1 MKKLFLAAIVLS
13 VQAVYGQIPALY
25 ECIYRYEVNGKTEK
39 GDLSQ
44 TFNCILQIGEEN
56 SRFVDYSAFQLDSVS
71 AISGVS
77 DETVKEYEKRD
88 RNVENYFES
97 SIDFSAADAK
107 FTVRA
112 PIGLSYYQHE
122 EAAPVCDWKYTDG
135 TDTVCGYECRKAT
148 GSYGGRQWTVW
159 YTEEI
164 PVPYG
169 PWKFAGLPGLVMKAA
184 DSENIHSFNA
194 VSFRKSTGNIGGKD
208 IPNVIKTDHRTF
220 EEKKYLSDFSPMNSV
235 NPEDIDYIAV
245 FGKSMVINGI
255 PMRMKEKGFIPL
267 EVPDEKT
274 VKAAAASRP
283 SGGSVRVVG
292 SGSIAK

>member
-1 MKKLFLAAIVLS
+1 MKAMILTAMILTAQTICAQS
-13 VQAVYGQIPALY
+13 PSLY
-25 ECIYRYEVNGKTEK
+25 ECIYQYDINGKTDK
-39 GDLSQ
+39 GDLSE
-44 TFNCILQIGEEN
+44 TYSCILQIGEEN

-77 DETVKEYEKRD
+77 DETVREYEKRD

-97 SIDFSAADAK
+97 SIDFSAADAM

-122 EAAPVCDWKYTDG
+122 EAAPVCDWKFTDG
-135 TDTVCGYECRKAT
+135 TETVCGYECRKAT

-169 PWKFAGLPGLVMKAA
+169 PWKFAGLPGLVMKAV

-194 VSFRKSTGNIGGKD
+194 VSFRKATGNIVGRD

-235 NPEDIDYIAV
+235 KPEDIESITV
-245 FGKSMVINGI
+245 MGESIMVNGI